1 MREEK
6 IVLPQ
11 VNLPFPSYK
20 EDWIIQEEITVS
32 FDEVIVE
39 KNIEEIRPD
48 ILIMFKGAP
57 LIIEIKVT
65 HGVEENK
72 LNKIKELN
80 ISALEIDLSQIDR
93 DIDFD
98 KLVDIIVNGTKQ
110 KKWLIHRKQESVY
123 SNLLQYSEYRHSI
136 QRGFANHID
145 NCPIKAR
152 VWKGKAYANMIDDCW
167 YCKYCIEV
175 SDSRNSIRCSGS
187 SRMTSMRI
195 YYQ

>member
-1 MREEK
+1 MHLATKEVLMREEK

-110 KKWLIHRKQESVY
+110 KKWLIH
-123 SNLLQYSEYRHSI
+123 
-136 QRGFANHID
+136 
-145 NCPIKAR
+145 
-152 VWKGKAYANMIDDCW
+152 
-167 YCKYCIEV
+167 
-175 SDSRNSIRCSGS
+175 
-187 SRMTSMRI
+187 
-195 YYQ
+195 

>member
-39 KNIEEIRPD
+39 KN
-48 ILIMFKGAP
+48 
-57 LIIEIKVT
+57 
-65 HGVEENK
+65 K

-93 DIDFD
+93 
-98 KLVDIIVNGTKQ
+98 
-110 KKWLIHRKQESVY
+110 
-123 SNLLQYSEYRHSI
+123 
-136 QRGFANHID
+136 
-145 NCPIKAR
+145 

-167 YCKYCIEV
+167 YCMYCIEV

-187 SRMTSMRI
+187 SRIDKYEDLLSIKQYKKQRLSSDNI
-195 YYQ
+195 HYLN